1 MIFCI
6 FTAKSCKEKRSF
18 MEYTCIL
25 IQKIREVKEAKR
37 LTNEDIAELT
47 GIPETTV
54 SRIISGSGKR
64 PSNEN
69 VMAIAAALD
78 ISVDKI
84 LYTVF
89 RGEEPPKAVEEM
101 AEGYAAVL
109 KAKED
114 LIEAQI
120 KHMDGLKESN
130 ARYRANNS
138 KLTTVVFI
146 LGAVLCLCCIGL
158 TLYLLHD
165 AFVWHEGFI
174 RR

>member
-1 MIFCI
+1 
-6 FTAKSCKEKRSF
+6 
-18 MEYTCIL
+18 MEYTNIL

-101 AEGYAAVL
+101 AEGYASVL
-109 KAKED
+109 AAKED
-114 LIEAQI
+114 VIDALNR
-120 KHMDGLKESN
+120 HVDGLQKSN
-130 ARYRANNS
+130 ARYRTNNA
-138 KLTTVVFI
+138 KLSTVLVI

-165 AFVWHEGFI
+165 ALVWHDGFFK
-174 RR
+174 R